1 MSPTRHARQPGTI
14 SVTYLELSDPESL
27 RPPATPAPRELGTRV
42 VRDYTRNRDLYTRV
56 GADYSW
62 IDRLGWSDRQWRAWA
77 QRVETHL
84 VELRGKAI
92 GYYELEVEPSSAK
105 IAIFGLLGGYHGR
118 GLGGHALTAALRR
131 GLRAAAQ
138 GLVDHLLAGLSRRAS
153 QLPRPRA
160 RGVQGRAP
168 SVGSPVTLSAQQ
180 PASRAFEPG
189 WRQGRMQRLDGR
201 CVCNGLHDR

>member
-1 MSPTRHARQPGTI
+1 MSSTRHARQPGTI

-131 GLRAAAQ
+131 GFELRPRVWLTTCSLDSPAA
-138 GLVDHLLAGLSRRAS
+138 
-153 QLPRPRA
+153 LPNYRA
-160 RGVQGRAP
+160 RGLEVFRVEHRPWA
-168 SVGSPVTLSAQQ
+168 
-180 PASRAFEPG
+180 R
-189 WRQGRMQRLDGR
+189 R
-201 CVCNGLHDR
+201 